1 MSPDAP
7 DAPDPEKILERLAEG
22 LDVGRLLRDH
32 PEWTREDVRCAL
44 ETGAERIS
52 ESPPAPPARVTREA
66 PEGRLPRSIILY
78 ADGASRGNPG
88 PAGAGVVLCDEAG
101 DVVGEAFEHL
111 GECTNN
117 VAEYRA
123 LILGLETALER
134 GARRVLFHCDSE
146 LLARQLQGRYKVR
159 SENLKGLYAKAR
171 RLIGGLESFRAE
183 HVYRESNALADA
195 LANQAI
201 DEAKG

>member
-1 MSPDAP
+1 VSPDAP
-7 DAPDPEKILERLAEG
+7 DPGKILKRLAEG
-22 LDVGRLLRDH
+22 LDVARLLRDH
-32 PEWTREDVRCAL
+32 PEWTREDVRRAL
-44 ETGAERIS
+44 ETGAEWIS
-52 ESPPAPPARVTREA
+52 ESRLAREE
-66 PEGRLPRSIILY
+66 PKEHLPHSIILY

-101 DVVGEAFEHL
+101 DVVGESFEHL

-123 LILGLETALER
+123 LILGLETALDR

-171 RLIGGLESFRAE
+171 RLISGLESFRAE
-183 HVYRESNALADA
+183 HVYRESNTRADA

-201 DEAKG
+201 DEAKD

>member
-7 DAPDPEKILERLAEG
+7 DPGKILKRLAEG
-22 LDVGRLLRDH
+22 LDVGRLLHDH
-32 PEWTREDVRCAL
+32 PEWTREDVRRAL

-52 ESPPAPPARVTREA
+52 ESRPARLTREE
-66 PEGRLPRSIILY
+66 PKEHLPHSIILY

-101 DVVGEAFEHL
+101 DVVGESFEHL

-171 RLIGGLESFRAE
+171 RLISGLESFRAE
-183 HVYRESNALADA
+183 HVYRESNARADA

>member
-1 MSPDAP
+1 M
-7 DAPDPEKILERLAEG
+7 G
-22 LDVGRLLRDH
+22 
-32 PEWTREDVRCAL
+32 
-44 ETGAERIS
+44 
-52 ESPPAPPARVTREA
+52 ES
-66 PEGRLPRSIILY
+66 
-78 ADGASRGNPG
+78 
-88 PAGAGVVLCDEAG
+88 
-101 DVVGEAFEHL
+101 FEHL

-123 LILGLETALER
+123 LILGLETALDR

-171 RLIGGLESFRAE
+171 RLISGLESFRAE
-183 HVYRESNALADA
+183 HVYRESNARADA

-201 DEAKG
+201 DEAKD

>member
-1 MSPDAP
+1 MSRATP
-7 DAPDPEKILERLAEG
+7 DAPDPEKILNRLAEG
-22 LDVGRLLRDH
+22 LDVARLLRDH
-32 PEWTREDVRCAL
+32 PEWTREDVRRAL
-44 ETGAERIS
+44 ETGVERIS
-52 ESPPAPPARVTREA
+52 ESRPARLPRDDPKESF
-66 PEGRLPRSIILY
+66 PRSIILY

-123 LILGLETALER
+123 LLLGLETALER
-134 GARRVLFHCDSE
+134 GARQVLFHCDSE
-146 LLARQLQGRYKVR
+146 LLARQLQGSYKVR

-183 HVYRESNALADA
+183 HVYRESNARADA

-201 DEAKG
+201 DEAKR